1 MKLKLEEKIKKISKT
16 KIYQHQTGITLIALV
31 ITIVV
36 LLIIAGISIGAGNNA
51 IKNSKLE
58 NLKTNMLLIE
68 VKAKEQLENAKFRLG
83 TSFDKATEEEKTNR
97 VNTAKSELS
106 EFTEDEIVDG
116 NIFNNNTKITT
127 KKIEEDN
134 KNNIYYYKLSTK
146 NLIDIGL
153 KNVKS
158 DEKNGYY
165 IVKYNLKDSTIEIYN
180 TKGFDDEGNV
190 VYSLTD
196 IKQVRLK

>member
-1 MKLKLEEKIKKISKT
+1 MKKNR
-16 KIYQHQTGITLIALV
+16 GITMVALV

-68 VKAKEQLENAKFRLG
+68 VKAKEQIENAKFRLG
-83 TSFDKATEEEKTNR
+83 TSFEKTNR
-97 VNTAKSELS
+97 VNTAKSE
-106 EFTEDEIVDG
+106 FTGEEIVDG

-127 KKIEEDN
+127 EKIKEDN
-134 KNNIYYYKLSTK
+134 TNNVYYYKLSTQ
-146 NLIDIGL
+146 NLMDMGL

-158 DEKNGYY
+158 DEKDGYY
-165 IVKYNLKDSTIEIYN
+165 IVKYDLKNSTIEIYN
-180 TKGFDDEGNV
+180 TEGFDDEGNV

>member
-1 MKLKLEEKIKKISKT
+1 
-16 KIYQHQTGITLIALV
+16 
-31 ITIVV
+31 
-36 LLIIAGISIGAGNNA
+36 
-51 IKNSKLE
+51 
-58 NLKTNMLLIE
+58 MLLIE
-68 VKAKEQLENAKFRLG
+68 VKAKEQIENAKFRLG

-97 VNTAKSELS
+97 VNTAKSE
-106 EFTEDEIVDG
+106 FKGDEIVDG
-116 NIFNNNTKITT
+116 NIFKNNTKITT
-127 KKIEEDN
+127 EKIHEDN
-134 KNNIYYYKLSTK
+134 KKNTYYYLLKTPD
-146 NLIDIGL
+146 LIDMGL

-180 TKGFDDEGNV
+180 TEGFDDEGNV

>member
-1 MKLKLEEKIKKISKT
+1 MKKNR
-16 KIYQHQTGITLIALV
+16 GITMVALV

-83 TSFDKATEEEKTNR
+83 TSFDKVTEEEKTNR

-146 NLIDIGL
+146 NLIDMGL

>member
-1 MKLKLEEKIKKISKT
+1 MKKNR
-16 KIYQHQTGITLIALV
+16 GITMVALV

-68 VKAKEQLENAKFRLG
+68 VKAKEQIENAKFRLG
-83 TSFDKATEEEKTNR
+83 TSFDKATKEER

-146 NLIDIGL
+146 NLIDMGL

>member
-1 MKLKLEEKIKKISKT
+1 MKKNR
-16 KIYQHQTGITLIALV
+16 GITMVALV

-146 NLIDIGL
+146 NLIDMGL

-165 IVKYNLKDSTIEIYN
+165 IVKYKLKDSTIEIYN

>member
-1 MKLKLEEKIKKISKT
+1 MKKNR
-16 KIYQHQTGITLIALV
+16 GITMVALV

-116 NIFNNNTKITT
+116 NIFNNNIK
-127 KKIEEDN
+127 EDN
-134 KNNIYYYKLSTK
+134 KKNIYYYKLSTQ
-146 NLIDIGL
+146 NLMDMGL

-165 IVKYNLKDSTIEIYN
+165 IVKYDLKNSTIEIYN
-180 TKGFDDEGNV
+180 TEGFDDEGNV

>member
-1 MKLKLEEKIKKISKT
+1 MKKNR
-16 KIYQHQTGITLIALV
+16 GITMVALV

-68 VKAKEQLENAKFRLG
+68 VKAKEQIENAKFRLG

-97 VNTAKSELS
+97 VNTAKT
-106 EFTEDEIVDG
+106 EFIGEEIVDG
-116 NIFNNNTKITT
+116 NIFNNNIK
-127 KKIEEDN
+127 EDN
-134 KNNIYYYKLSTK
+134 TNNIYYYKLSTQ
-146 NLIDIGL
+146 NLMDMGL

-158 DEKNGYY
+158 DEKDGYY
-165 IVKYNLKDSTIEIYN
+165 IVKYDLKNSTIEIYN
-180 TKGFDDEGNV
+180 TEGFDDEGNV

>member
-1 MKLKLEEKIKKISKT
+1 MKKNR
-16 KIYQHQTGITLIALV
+16 GITMVALV

-146 NLIDIGL
+146 NLIDMGL

-165 IVKYNLKDSTIEIYN
+165 IVKYNLQDSTIEIYN
-180 TKGFDDEGNV
+180 TEGFDDEGNV

>member
-1 MKLKLEEKIKKISKT
+1 MKKNR
-16 KIYQHQTGITLIALV
+16 GITMVALV

-68 VKAKEQLENAKFRLG
+68 AKAKEQIENAKFRLG
-83 TSFDKATEEEKTNR
+83 TNFNNVTGEEKSNR
-97 VNTAKSELS
+97 INTAKG
-106 EFTEDEIVDG
+106 EFIGEEIVDG
-116 NIFNNNTKITT
+116 KIFNNNTKITT
-127 KKIEEDN
+127 EKMKEDKN
-134 KNNIYYYKLSTK
+134 NNIYYYKLSTQ
-146 NLIDIGL
+146 NLMDMGL

-158 DEKNGYY
+158 DEKDGYY
-165 IVKYNLKDSTIEIYN
+165 IVKYDLSDLSDLKKSTIEIYN

>member
-1 MKLKLEEKIKKISKT
+1 MKKNR
-16 KIYQHQTGITLIALV
+16 GITMVALV

-68 VKAKEQLENAKFRLG
+68 VKAKEQIENAKFRLG

-97 VNTAKSELS
+97 VNAAKSE
-106 EFTEDEIVDG
+106 FTGEEIVDG
-116 NIFNNNTKITT
+116 NIFNNNIK
-127 KKIEEDN
+127 EDN
-134 KNNIYYYKLSTK
+134 KNNIYYYKLSTP
-146 NLIDIGL
+146 NLIDMGL

-158 DEKNGYY
+158 DEKDGYY
-165 IVKYNLKDSTIEIYN
+165 IVKYDLKNSIIEIYN
-180 TKGFDDEGNV
+180 TEGFDDEGNV

>member
-1 MKLKLEEKIKKISKT
+1 MKKNR
-16 KIYQHQTGITLIALV
+16 GITMVALV

-146 NLIDIGL
+146 NLIDMGL

>member
-1 MKLKLEEKIKKISKT
+1 MKKNR
-16 KIYQHQTGITLIALV
+16 GITMVALV

-68 VKAKEQLENAKFRLG
+68 VKAKEQIENAKFRLG

-97 VNTAKSELS
+97 VNTAKSE
-106 EFTEDEIVDG
+106 FTGEEIVDG

-127 KKIEEDN
+127 EKIKEDN
-134 KNNIYYYKLSTK
+134 KNNIYYYKLSTQ
-146 NLIDIGL
+146 NLMDMGL

-158 DEKNGYY
+158 DEKDGYY
-165 IVKYNLKDSTIEIYN
+165 IVKYDLSDLSDLKNSTIESYN
-180 TKGFDDEGNV
+180 TEGFDDEGNV

>member
-1 MKLKLEEKIKKISKT
+1 MKKNR
-16 KIYQHQTGITLIALV
+16 GITMVALV

-68 VKAKEQLENAKFRLG
+68 VKAKEQIENAKFRLG

-97 VNTAKSELS
+97 VNAAKT
-106 EFTEDEIVDG
+106 EFIGEEIVDG

-134 KNNIYYYKLSTK
+134 KNNIYYYKLSTQ
-146 NLIDIGL
+146 NLMDMGL

-158 DEKNGYY
+158 DEKDGYY
-165 IVKYNLKDSTIEIYN
+165 IVKYDLSDLSDLSDLKNSTIEIYN
-180 TKGFDDEGNV
+180 TEGFDDEGNV

>member
-1 MKLKLEEKIKKISKT
+1 MKKNR
-16 KIYQHQTGITLIALV
+16 GITMVALV

-68 VKAKEQLENAKFRLG
+68 VKAKEQIENAKFRLG

-97 VNTAKSELS
+97 VNTAKSEFKG
-106 EFTEDEIVDG
+106 EEIVDG
-116 NIFNNNTKITT
+116 NIFKNNTKITT
-127 KKIEEDN
+127 EKIQEDN
-134 KNNIYYYKLSTK
+134 TKNNTYYYKLSTQ
-146 NLIDIGL
+146 NLMDMGL

-165 IVKYNLKDSTIEIYN
+165 IVKYDLKNSTIEIYN
-180 TKGFDDEGNV
+180 TEGFDDEGNV

>member
-1 MKLKLEEKIKKISKT
+1 MKKNR
-16 KIYQHQTGITLIALV
+16 GITMVALV

-68 VKAKEQLENAKFRLG
+68 VKAKEQIENAKFKLG
-83 TSFDKATEEEKTNR
+83 ANIENVTEEEKKTR
-97 VNTAKSELS
+97 VKNAKGEL
-106 EFTEDEIVDG
+106 EGELEVEEVVDG
-116 NIFNNNTKITT
+116 SIFNSNAKITT
-127 KKIEEDN
+127 KKIHEDN
-134 KNNIYYYKLSTK
+134 NKYIYYYKLSTQ
-146 NLIDIGL
+146 NLIDMGL
-153 KNVKS
+153 KDVKS

-165 IVKYNLKDSTIEIYN
+165 IVKYDLINSTIEIYN
-180 TKGFDDEGNV
+180 TVGFDDEGNV

>member
-1 MKLKLEEKIKKISKT
+1 MKKNR
-16 KIYQHQTGITLIALV
+16 GITMVALV

-68 VKAKEQLENAKFRLG
+68 VKAKEQIENAKFRLG
-83 TSFDKATEEEKTNR
+83 TSFASFDKATEEEKTNR
-97 VNTAKSELS
+97 VNTAKSEFKG
-106 EFTEDEIVDG
+106 EEIVDG
-116 NIFNNNTKITT
+116 NIFKNNTKITT
-127 KKIEEDN
+127 KKIQEDN
-134 KNNIYYYKLSTK
+134 KNNTYYYKLSTQD
-146 NLIDIGL
+146 LIDMGL

-180 TKGFDDEGNV
+180 TEGFDDEGNV

>member
-1 MKLKLEEKIKKISKT
+1 MKKNR
-16 KIYQHQTGITLIALV
+16 GITMVALV

-68 VKAKEQLENAKFRLG
+68 VKAKEQIENAKFRLG

-97 VNTAKSELS
+97 VNTAKSE
-106 EFTEDEIVDG
+106 FTGEEIVDG
-116 NIFNNNTKITT
+116 NIFNNNIK
-127 KKIEEDN
+127 EDN
-134 KNNIYYYKLSTK
+134 KNNIYYYKLSTQ
-146 NLIDIGL
+146 NLIDMGL

-158 DEKNGYY
+158 DEKDGYY
-165 IVKYNLKDSTIEIYN
+165 IVKYDLKNSIIEIYN
-180 TKGFDDEGNV
+180 TEGFDDEGNV

>member
-1 MKLKLEEKIKKISKT
+1 MKKNN
-16 KIYQHQTGITLIALV
+16 GITMVALIITVV
-31 ITIVV
+31 ILI
-36 LLIIAGISIGAGNNA
+36 IIAGISIGAGNNA

-146 NLIDIGL
+146 NLIDMGL

>member
-1 MKLKLEEKIKKISKT
+1 MKKNR
-16 KIYQHQTGITLIALV
+16 GITMVALV

-68 VKAKEQLENAKFRLG
+68 VKAKEQIENAKFRLG

-97 VNTAKSELS
+97 VNTAKT
-106 EFTEDEIVDG
+106 EFTGEEIVDG
-116 NIFNNNTKITT
+116 NIFNNNIK
-127 KKIEEDN
+127 EDN
-134 KNNIYYYKLSTK
+134 TNNIYYYKLSTQ
-146 NLIDIGL
+146 NLIDMGL

-180 TKGFDDEGNV
+180 TEGFDDEGNV